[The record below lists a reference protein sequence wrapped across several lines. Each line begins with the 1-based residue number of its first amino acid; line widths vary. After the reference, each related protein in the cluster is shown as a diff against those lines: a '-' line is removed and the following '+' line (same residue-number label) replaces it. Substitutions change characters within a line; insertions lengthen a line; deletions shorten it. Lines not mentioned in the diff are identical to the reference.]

1 MKFIISGK
9 DQVDQVHILARSYE
23 KKSSDSGDYVT
34 IPHEFRQ
41 FWQHSSFN
49 FEKIFFFRE

>member
-1 MKFIISGK
+1 MKFIISDK
-9 DQVDQVHILARSYE
+9 DQVDQVHILARNYD

-49 FEKIFFFRE
+49 FEKIFFFQE